1 MKFLPLRA
9 SLWNLQKPFSTPLL
23 LDRICSKQSAVCL
36 LQNGDNVNAVPGCSE
51 CRDNVP
57 TIKSPTL
64 LDINVNDLLQ
74 NTSHNSVS
82 DKDIC
87 FPLSASSFQSS
98 MEMRWMNK
106 TSLPSSPLH
115 CSFGRSGAF
124 HNVRIGEM
132 KSFRSFSSRTLVD
145 AGQPTSWSHPELLAP
160 EEIAPGI
167 SAREFSDRR
176 DAVMDRLPPGSLL
189 VVGSAN
195 VKYMAGIIPYPYRQD
210 ADYLYLTGCQQPGG
224 VAVLEKRGS
233 NGGAKLTMF
242 MPSASRDVEIWNGH
256 LAGVD
261 AALTFFGADV
271 AYPIQAMEKEFGDM
285 LNRAKHVYYD
295 KTSSSYLHSRIKQL
309 SVLVLEDRVRCPRH
323 FLHHLRWKK
332 SEAEIRLLRK
342 SCAITSKAI
351 LSSMKAS
358 IVSPNESHVAAVMEY
373 ECRRN
378 GAQRMSFPSVVA
390 SGANACTI
398 HYSRNDRQVT
408 EGDLILLDAGC
419 EYYGYASD
427 VTRVWPPFG
436 KFSNAQRD
444 VYQEVLG
451 VLKECISMC
460 QPGVTLRHIHQQSV
474 ALLSKSIL
482 RLGLTDDDLN
492 RITQYKYR
500 EFYPTSVGHW
510 LGMDTHD
517 CANVSLSE
525 PLKPG
530 VVLTLEPGLYIQ
542 ASKGSSQRY
551 SGIGVR
557 IEDDILI
564 TEDGHEVLTASVPKE
579 VDEIEALMKRIDH
592 D

>member
-1 MKFLPLRA
+1 
-9 SLWNLQKPFSTPLL
+9 
-23 LDRICSKQSAVCL
+23 
-36 LQNGDNVNAVPGCSE
+36 
-51 CRDNVP
+51 
-57 TIKSPTL
+57 
-64 LDINVNDLLQ
+64 
-74 NTSHNSVS
+74 
-82 DKDIC
+82 
-87 FPLSASSFQSS
+87 
-98 MEMRWMNK
+98 
-106 TSLPSSPLH
+106 
-115 CSFGRSGAF
+115 
-124 HNVRIGEM
+124 
-132 KSFRSFSSRTLVD
+132 
-145 AGQPTSWSHPELLAP
+145 
-160 EEIAPGI
+160 
-167 SAREFSDRR
+167 
-176 DAVMDRLPPGSLL
+176 
-189 VVGSAN
+189 
-195 VKYMAGIIPYPYRQD
+195 
-210 ADYLYLTGCQQPGG
+210 
-224 VAVLEKRGS
+224 
-233 NGGAKLTMF
+233 
-242 MPSASRDVEIWNGH
+242 
-256 LAGVD
+256 
-261 AALTFFGADV
+261 
-271 AYPIQAMEKEFGDM
+271 
-285 LNRAKHVYYD
+285 
-295 KTSSSYLHSRIKQL
+295 
-309 SVLVLEDRVRCPRH
+309 
-323 FLHHLRWKK
+323 
-332 SEAEIRLLRK
+332 
-342 SCAITSKAI
+342 
-351 LSSMKAS
+351 MKAS